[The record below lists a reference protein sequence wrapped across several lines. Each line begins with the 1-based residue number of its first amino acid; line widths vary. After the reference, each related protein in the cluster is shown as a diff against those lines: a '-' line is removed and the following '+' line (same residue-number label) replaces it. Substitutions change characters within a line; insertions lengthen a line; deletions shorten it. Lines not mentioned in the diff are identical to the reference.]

1 MLTLLIINLS
11 NCRKNHDGCP
21 ETTIDSTHFDSS
33 ELAKIPDWK
42 GDSLFFYS
50 NAGDTAYMVC
60 TVQYGGYESYDGGGG
75 YDAECG
81 NNRFSYYPE
90 YNYKYISNHPD
101 LNGIRVVIYKESN
114 AYHPMPGPP
123 TAIIDINKLGNFL
136 LSDLGN
142 SKLFNDSISFENKQT
157 LYGRWNMSEDC
168 SLNINYGFL
177 KIILS
182 NGRKWTLFDYSLN

>member
-1 MLTLLIINLS
+1 
-11 NCRKNHDGCP
+11 
-21 ETTIDSTHFDSS
+21 
-33 ELAKIPDWK
+33 
-42 GDSLFFYS
+42 
-50 NAGDTAYMVC
+50 
-60 TVQYGGYESYDGGGG
+60 
-75 YDAECG
+75 
-81 NNRFSYYPE
+81 
-90 YNYKYISNHPD
+90 
-101 LNGIRVVIYKESN
+101 
-114 AYHPMPGPP
+114 MPGPP